1 MTAVTDEMTMEEL
14 GEARDIERWN
24 HRFSHL
30 GDRC

>member
-1 MTAVTDEMTMEEL
+1 MTAVDEMTMAEL